1 MSEEQE
7 KYIINK
13 KLSFALIGAAGYVA
27 PKHMKA
33 IKEVGGELVAVL
45 DPHDSV
51 RILDSF
57 FPGCHY
63 FSEYERFERFL
74 DKTEISYLS
83 ICSPN
88 YLHDSHCRL
97 GLRNCADVIC
107 EKPVTC
113 TINNF
118 NDLTEWQ
125 EGACL
130 FVWPVLQLRYHP
142 EVIRIKNW
150 LKSDEKYHVQI
161 DYVTHRGP
169 WYDYSWK
176 SNIEKSGG
184 LATNI
189 GIHLFD
195 LCCML
200 FGKYMAVNV
209 VYSDPHKVKGNLMM
223 QNADVGFFLS
233 ISYDSPIRREI
244 TIKAL
249 SSGETISLEL
259 TKGFH
264 DLHTEVYRR
273 IIENDNPVPL
283 SEARQAIQIC
293 EDIRNAKK

>member
-1 MSEEQE
+1 MSEEQA
-7 KYIINK
+7 KYSTNLK
-13 KLSFALIGAAGYVA
+13 FALIGAAGYIA

-33 IKEVGGELVAVL
+33 IKEVGGDLVAVL

-51 RILDSF
+51 GILDSF
-57 FPGCHY
+57 FPVCHY

-74 DKTEISYLS
+74 EDNPVDFLS
-83 ICSPN
+83 VASAN
-88 YLHDSHCRL
+88 YVHDSHCRL
-97 GLRNCADVIC
+97 GLRNGADVIC
-107 EKPVTC
+107 EKPITC
-113 TINNF
+113 TVHNF
-118 NDLTEWQ
+118 DSIMRFYTED
-125 EGACL
+125 ACR
-130 FVWPVLQLRYHP
+130 VWPVLQLRYHP
-142 EVIRIKNW
+142 EVTRIKNW
-150 LKSDEKYHVQI
+150 LKPDEKYHVQI

-169 WYDYSWK
+169 WYDFSWK
-176 SNIEKSGG
+176 GNIEKSGG

-189 GIHLFD
+189 GVHLFD
-195 LCCML
+195 LCSML

-223 QNADVGFFLS
+223 QYADVGFFLS

-244 TIKAL
+244 SIKAL
-249 SSGETISLEL
+249 STGETLSLDL